1 MKAAPEGVG
10 TRKRRAKVKAPLEG
24 IDAKKKSVLKWK
36 RRKNHALL
44 GRAKGGERNAR
55 TVAMFEA

>member
-1 MKAAPEGVG
+1 MLTPEKGR
-10 TRKRRAKVKAPLEG
+10 TKVKAPLEG

-36 RRKNHALL
+36 CRKNHALL

-55 TVAMFEA
+55 AETMFEA